1 VILCI
6 EQAGTLHVV
15 YEIQE
20 PANGG
25 IGALTEVELSQARIH
40 ARKLTEAGLLEPDTF
55 TIAVYGSDGRP
66 LDEQR
71 CESAC
76 RPRGSVVA

>member
-1 VILCI
+1 MILCI

-25 IGALTEVELSQARIH
+25 IGALTEADLSHARALRHLAYHRSQAL
-40 ARKLTEAGLLEPDTF
+40 ALLGDL
-55 TIAVYGSDGRP
+55 R
-66 LDEQR
+66 QN
-71 CESAC
+71 
-76 RPRGSVVA
+76 